1 MDKGKLAL
9 IQVSILL
16 IGFFGWYILSD
27 QDIQE
32 SEQPYSITVTDSNGV
47 VHQFEESPSRV
58 AISNT
63 YIASAMR
70 MLNVSSSVVVGVSGD
85 FDDSI
90 LWPDAE

>member
-1 MDKGKLAL
+1 MNKEKIAF
-9 IQVSILL
+9 IQVFILL

-27 QDIQE
+27 EDVQE
-32 SEQPYSITVTDSNGV
+32 TNSYSITVTDSNGV

-70 MLNVSSSVVVGVSGD
+70 MLNVSSSVVVGV
-85 FDDSI
+85 
-90 LWPDAE
+90 